1 MSLFESLGCKQQ
13 QQKQPPLT
21 REQAMQQI
29 QADPRT
35 VLSRCG
41 LNIPDGVND
50 PQQMVSYLFRSGQ
63 IGRNLRKI
71 K

>member
-1 MSLFESLGCKQQ
+1 MSLFDSLGGKQQ
-13 QQKQPPLT
+13 QQKQQPLT

-29 QADPRT
+29 QADPRA

-41 LNIPDGVND
+41 LNVPDGVND

-71 K
+71 R